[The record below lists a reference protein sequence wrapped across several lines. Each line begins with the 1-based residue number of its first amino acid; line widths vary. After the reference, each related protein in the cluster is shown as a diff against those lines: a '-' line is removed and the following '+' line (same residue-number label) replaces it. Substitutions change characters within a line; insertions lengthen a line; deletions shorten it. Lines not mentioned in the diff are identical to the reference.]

1 MNSIKMSCV
10 ALAAVSLAV
19 CTASAKTVLWYHFNE
34 QDNGYRAYHANVR
47 DDVIEN
53 AADPGNLQGQPG
65 GLNTSAN
72 FTNNQVPTYT
82 NDFPSCATWYDPVTG
97 ARGEDRRCLY
107 MRSQYG
113 GGDGESSIILT
124 DDDQKLHCSNITVEF
139 MAKYTGTKS
148 LAAQAHMIGMRNS
161 SSANV
166 VAWGIIFYTTGKAV
180 MRVQTR
186 NSAGTAQDSDKSFEV
201 ADSADSGVLDGNWH
215 HVAFTYD
222 GTTAKLY
229 VDYVLKASKAWS
241 YPLDYNT
248 DNAGML
254 SICGFDKQTYGHWHG
269 FIDEVRISDAALEPE
284 QFIHPGGLVSA
295 SLAEKIA
302 AVTDEDT
309 ALYLPFDSVES
320 AATDPFFGGVGAPFV
335 FNAAN
340 VANAPIV
347 KATFPTSGMLPTA
360 SAGTVSN
367 IVHGGIFA
375 TDSAA
380 NGGCWDF
387 GVNSAVTG
395 RSIHMAVNDYSASTR
410 THSAT
415 AGDFTMEFFLKTHAR
430 PSSLTY
436 VAREICPGSTAWS
449 IYLSSTKDVLTCAL
463 NSQAGSVPTF
473 EASFAQGVWHH
484 VALVVNRTLRTA
496 TYYVDGAVV
505 GEVTGFDLKQA
516 AGDVAEC
523 LQFSG
528 YSASASADNLH
539 NLAID
544 ELRITKRALSPQE
557 FLMAGSNGT
566 TALEPTRAWAGF
578 EGDLKLEPRP
588 DELPAGTM
596 HSSITYSDDVPGD
609 ELQDG
614 NGGVIRAA
622 NMKSLQFTGGGRAH
636 FSRNTLLEEGMDSMT
651 VEFFAKTSYRT
662 ESQTWPYFVRMYAN
676 GTGTDNLLE
685 RIWSIGYDTQSGNI
699 YVHMDTEAGST
710 NQLKRLTGS
719 GNIANGRWH
728 HVAATFA
735 PKDTTNTLVTVYKDH
750 RQVGEVELPGR
761 ALTSKPMATSC
772 MDIGNGYV
780 GLMDELRISKGVLT
794 PDQMISKPKPGISIL
809 IR

>member
-1 MNSIKMSCV
+1 MQFLV
-10 ALAAVSLAV
+10 AIAAVAAGMLGLQ
-19 CTASAKTVLWYHFNE
+19 AKTVLWYHLNE

-124 DDDQKLHCSNITVEF
+124 DDDKKLHCANITVEF
-139 MAKYTGTKS
+139 MAKYTGTKT

-166 VAWGIIFYTTGKAV
+166 VAWGIIFYTSGKAV
-180 MRVQTR
+180 LRVQTR

-201 ADSADSGVLDGNWH
+201 ADSANSGVLDGNWH

-229 VDYVLKASKAWS
+229 VDYVLKVSKAWS

-284 QFIHPGGLVSA
+284 QFIHPGGIVSA
-295 SLAEKIA
+295 SLSEKIA

-309 ALYLPFDSVES
+309 ALYLPFDSVETS
-320 AATDPFFGGVGAPFV
+320 VTDPFFGGVGAPFV

-347 KATFPTSGMLPTA
+347 KATLPTSGMLPTA
-360 SAGTVSN
+360 SAETVSN

-387 GVNSAVTG
+387 GVNSAETG
-395 RSIHMAVNDYSASTR
+395 RSIHMAVNDYSASAR

-415 AGDFTMEFFLKTHAR
+415 AGDFTMEFFVKTHAR
-430 PSSLTY
+430 PSKTTY
-436 VAREICPGSTAWS
+436 LVREICPGSTAWS
-449 IYLSSTKDVLTCAL
+449 MYLSSGKDALTCSL
-463 NSQAGSVPTF
+463 TPQTGSASSL
-473 EASFAQGVWHH
+473 EAVFTQGVWHH
-484 VALVVNRTLRTA
+484 VALVVNRTLRSA
-496 TYYVDGAVV
+496 TFYLDGAVV
-505 GEVTGFDLKQA
+505 GGVTNFDLKHA

-523 LQFSG
+523 LHLSG
-528 YSASASADNLH
+528 YSASDSADNLH

-544 ELRITKRALSPQE
+544 ELRITKRALAPQE
-557 FLMAGSNGT
+557 FLMAGANGT
-566 TALEPTRAWAGF
+566 SALEPTRAWIGF
-578 EGDLKLEPRP
+578 EGDLSVEPRP
-588 DELPAGTM
+588 DEIPAGVK
-596 HSSITYSDDVPGD
+596 SANAQFSDVVW
-609 ELQDG
+609 G
-614 NGGVIRAA
+614 NGKIMDGAGNVIRETNAHSMWFSGGSEKTYFNR
-622 NMKSLQFTGGGRAH
+622 NMLIDTD
-636 FSRNTLLEEGMDSMT
+636 LDSQT
-651 VEFFAKTSYRT
+651 VEFFMKAPKDSATAWAYMLRAYT
-662 ESQTWPYFVRMYAN
+662 DYAMGDATN
-676 GTGTDNLLE
+676 KMCWT
-685 RIWSIGYDTQSGNI
+685 IGYHDAAGHI
-699 YVHMDTEAGST
+699 YVGAVTSEFPTKSVTKYFEDGEHD
-710 NQLKRLTGS
+710 LDD
-719 GNIANGRWH
+719 GRWH
-728 HVAATFA
+728 HVAVTFE
-735 PKDTTNTLVTVYKDH
+735 PDDTTNTLVTFYSDYKKC
-750 RQVGEVELPGR
+750 GEPKSINGR
-761 ALTSKPMATSC
+761 LKHIAGEPYMRLGM
-772 MDIGNGYV
+772 GNGFR
-780 GLMDELRISKGVLT
+780 GWIDEVRISKGVLT
-794 PDQMISKPKPGISIL
+794 VDQMLHVEKYGAVIL